1 MSDIPSLRRIE
12 TSAPRIFEKCRHFV
26 AARRAMADGL
36 YPFFL
41 PIQETS
47 GPEVMIAGRRTL
59 MLGSNNYLG
68 LTHHPRVLDAAAGAI
83 RRYGAG
89 CTGSRF
95 MNGNTDL
102 HERLEERLARFM
114 RKESVLVFST
124 GYQTNLGVISALVG
138 PGDRVY
144 IDSLNH
150 ASIFDACRLA
160 AGRAVVFD
168 HGDFGALQRLL
179 EEGRGEDEGGLLV
192 VDGIYSMDGE
202 IADLPTL
209 ARLAKDF
216 GVPLAV
222 DDAHS
227 IGVLGPTGSGTAE
240 HYGLGDEVDL
250 VIGTFSKSFASIGG
264 FVAGPEPV
272 IHYIRHHARSE
283 IFSAALPAVNVA
295 AVLAALDV
303 IESEPERRRRLWNVT
318 RRMAEALGNL
328 GFDTGA
334 SQTPIIPIILRDM
347 EPMLLFWKRLL
358 EEGVYV
364 NAVMPPAVPA
374 DGARLRTSYMASHT
388 DSQLE
393 FALEKFEKV
402 GKELRI
408 I

>member
-1 MSDIPSLRRIE
+1 M
-12 TSAPRIFEKCRHFV
+12 TAGV
-26 AARRAMADGL
+26 
-36 YPFFL
+36 YPFFV
-41 PIQETS
+41 PIQESS
-47 GPEVMIAGRRTL
+47 GTEVMIGGRRTL

-68 LTHHPRVLDAAAGAI
+68 LTHHPRVLDAAAVAI

-95 MNGNTDL
+95 MNGNTEL

-144 IDSLNH
+144 IDSLDH
-150 ASIFDACRLA
+150 ASIFDASRLA

-168 HGDFGALQRLL
+168 HGDFGGLRRLL
-179 EEGRGEDEGGLLV
+179 EEGRAENDGGLVV
-192 VDGIYSMDGE
+192 VDGVYSMDGD

-209 ARLAKDF
+209 TRLAEDF
-216 GVPLAV
+216 GVALLV

-227 IGVLGPTGSGTAE
+227 IGVLGPTGAGTAE
-240 HYGLGDEVDL
+240 HYGLSEQVDL

-264 FVAGPEPV
+264 FVAGPESV

-283 IFSAALPAVNVA
+283 IFSAALPPTNVA

-303 IESEPERRRRLWNVT
+303 IESEPERRRRLWDIT
-318 RRMAEALGNL
+318 RRMAEALESL

-334 SQTPIIPIILRDM
+334 SQTPIIPIIVRDI

-358 EEGVYV
+358 DEGVYV

-374 DGARLRTSYMASHT
+374 DGARLRTSYMATHT

-393 FALEKFEKV
+393 VALQKFEKV